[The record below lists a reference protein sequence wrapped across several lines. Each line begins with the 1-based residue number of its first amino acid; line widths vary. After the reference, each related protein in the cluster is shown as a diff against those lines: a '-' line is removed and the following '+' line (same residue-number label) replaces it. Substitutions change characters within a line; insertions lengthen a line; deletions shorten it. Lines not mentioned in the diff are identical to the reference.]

1 MIIVRNKLIVN
12 DRNQKIMRISNLQ
25 NNRPGALMKTYKQQD
40 LANMDDTQRA
50 RFVNCLS
57 GFKSANVIG
66 TRDRHQQNNLAMISS
81 VVHLGSNPPLLG
93 FVMRP
98 RSTTR
103 HTWENIEESGV
114 YTINQVGE
122 EFFQKAHQTSARY
135 DREVSEFEACG
146 LTPEFE
152 DGFHAPHVAESALRV
167 GMQLVEIIPI
177 QHNDTA
183 LIVGEVRWVE
193 VKGEAVKSD
202 GYIDIESLGTM
213 TISGLDGYHRTQRAA
228 RLSYAKPE
236 KELKK
241 LNVEG
246 RSKDS

>member
-1 MIIVRNKLIVN
+1 
-12 DRNQKIMRISNLQ
+12 
-25 NNRPGALMKTYKQQD
+25 MKTYKQQD
-40 LANMDDTQRA
+40 LAKMNDRDRA

-98 RSTTR
+98 QSVTR

-114 YTINQVGE
+114 YTINQVNE
-122 EFFQKAHQTSARY
+122 SFFRQAHQTSARY
-135 DREVSEFEACG
+135 PRETSEFEACG
-146 LTPEFE
+146 LTPEFV
-152 DGFHAPHVAESALRV
+152 DGFHAPYVAESSLRM
-167 GMQLVEIIPI
+167 GMQQVEIIPI

-193 VKGEAVKSD
+193 VKEDAVKSD
-202 GYIDIESLGTM
+202 GFIDIESLGTM

-228 RLSYAKPE
+228 RLSYAKPDE
-236 KELKK
+236 ELSE
-241 LNVEG
+241 LDAEG
-246 RSKDS
+246 EPKD